1 MSCGKSDADSV
12 TLKASV
18 RSLWLCSL
26 PRCLRPLARS
36 LLNMKV
42 IKGVPCQNP
51 VVAVGRVKVG
61 ETAFLLR
68 QEHSDKDGAK

>member
-1 MSCGKSDADSV
+1 MSCEKSDADSV

-18 RSLWLCSL
+18 RSLWLC
-26 PRCLRPLARS
+26 CLRPLARS